1 MLTKQLY
8 SCFNSSRVII
18 NRHMIKFTNPEKVAL
33 IFKEHKVTYA
43 ELAVKISQY
52 AELFKDKGYK
62 KVAMYSEN
70 RFEWVY
76 AFYAGWLNNC
86 SVVTIDYLSS
96 VEDVA
101 YILNDSQPEVIFS
114 SNLKEPDLNA
124 ALANLDYS
132 YTFIN
137 FDKVE
142 LPAIDEPAKWN
153 VPDDNEKTAV
163 IIYTSGTTGSPKGV
177 MLSFTNLLVNL
188 KGVTTDVHI
197 FQEDRQTLM
206 LLPLHHI
213 LPLLGTMIAPLN
225 VGATIVVSPSMQSS
239 DLLET
244 LKNNEVAIMIGVP
257 RLYEVIYNGLR
268 AKVFATA
275 AGRIFYKLLST
286 FKSQALSK
294 KIFDKVHQGFGGKV
308 EIMVSGGAALSPLVG
323 KFFMTMGFTVLEGYG
338 MTETAPMITFNRP
351 HNFRIGSP
359 GQLLEGIQCEIRDEE
374 IVVKG
379 PNVMQGYYNR
389 PDETNAIIK
398 DNWLYTGDLGYF
410 DKDGFL
416 YITGRK
422 KEIIV
427 LSNGKNINPVELED
441 KLEKGSIYIS
451 EAAVFLHQDQLHAV
465 LIPDYNELSSADV
478 KDIEAFF
485 KDTVFQ
491 DYNSKVSS
499 YKRIM
504 KFTILKTEIPR
515 TRLGKIQRFKLAEMI
530 EAPTKS
536 KTRVADPDTEEYKTI
551 KLFIESQSNASIG
564 PDDHLEFDIAL
575 DSLGKLGLIDFI
587 DKTFGIKIEEGQLM
601 KFPSVRKL
609 VDFITDNK
617 LRHKVENIDWSAI
630 LKEKVPLKLPQ
641 AWFTQGL
648 ISKGSKLF
656 FKLYFRFQGSG
667 TENIPDGPCIIAPN
681 HQSYFDALFVSSL
694 IKSRIMKSTYFY
706 AKKKHVNNGFMR
718 FMASKNNVVVMDVN
732 KDLKESIQK
741 LAEILKMG
749 RKVVIFPEGTRSKD
763 GSLGEFKKT
772 FAILSKELNVPVV
785 PVAICGAHKALPTG
799 KHFPRIFTKV
809 KVQFLKPVNPAN
821 YDYDSLTEMVQSEIA
836 ASIASQS
843 C

>member
-1 MLTKQLY
+1 M
-8 SCFNSSRVII
+8 I
-18 NRHMIKFTNPEKVAL
+18 NFSNPEKTAI
-33 IFKEHKVTYA
+33 IFKENKVSYA
-43 ELAVKISQY
+43 DLSVKINQY
-52 AELFKDKGYK
+52 AQLFKGKGYT
-62 KVAMYSEN
+62 KVALYCEN

-86 SVVTIDYLSS
+86 SVITIDYLSS
-96 VEDVA
+96 VDDVA
-101 YILNDSQPEVIFS
+101 YILNDSRPEVIFS

-124 ALANLDYS
+124 ALANLDYE
-132 YTFIN
+132 YQFVN

-142 LPAIDEPAKWN
+142 LPESTEPAEWN
-153 VPDDNEKTAV
+153 IPADVEQTAV

-177 MLSFTNLLVNL
+177 MLSFNNLLVNL
-188 KGVTTDVHI
+188 KGVTTDVKI
-197 FQEDRQTLM
+197 FREDRQTLM

-225 VGATIVVSPSMQSS
+225 VGATIVMSPSMQSS

-244 LKNNEVAIMIGVP
+244 LRNNEVAIVIGVP
-257 RLYEVIYNGLR
+257 RLYEVIYQGLR
-268 AKVFATA
+268 AKVFASA
-275 AGRIFYKLLST
+275 AGRIFYRVLST
-286 FKSQALSK
+286 FKSQSLSK
-294 KIFDKVHQGFGGKV
+294 KIFKKVHQGFGGRV
-308 EIMVSGGAALSPLVG
+308 EIMVSGGAALSPQVG

-351 HNFRIGSP
+351 KNFRIGSP
-359 GQLLEGIQCEIRDEE
+359 GQLLDGVQCEIRDEE

-389 PDETNAIIK
+389 PEETADIIK
-398 DNWLYTGDLGYF
+398 DGWLYTGDLGYF

-427 LSNGKNINPVELED
+427 LSNGKNINPVEIED
-441 KLEKGSIYIS
+441 KLEKGSPYIS
-451 EAAVFLHQDQLHAV
+451 EAAVFLHQNQLHAAI
-465 LIPDYNELSSADV
+465 IPDYNELSAADV
-478 KDIEAFF
+478 KDVEEFF
-485 KDTVFQ
+485 KETVFKE
-491 DYNSKVSS
+491 YNSKVSS
-499 YKRIM
+499 YKRVM
-504 KFTILKTEIPR
+504 KFTIIKSDIPR
-515 TRLGKIQRFKLAEMI
+515 TRLGKIQRFKLAELL
-530 EAPTKS
+530 EAPGKS
-536 KTRVADPDTEEYKTI
+536 KAKVADPDTEEYKTV
-551 KLFIESQSNASIG
+551 KLFIESQTNEAIS

-587 DKTFGIKIEEGQLM
+587 DKTFGIKIEEERLLS
-601 KFPSVRKL
+601 FPSVGKL
-609 VDFITDNK
+609 VDFIRDNK

-630 LKEKVPLKLPQ
+630 LKEKVSLNLPK

-648 ISKGSKLF
+648 INKGSKLF

-667 TENIPDGPCIIAPN
+667 TENIPEGPCIIAPN

-694 IKSRIMKSTYFY
+694 IRNKTMKNIYFY
-706 AKKKHVNNGFMR
+706 AKKKHVNNGFLR
-718 FMASKNNVVVMDVN
+718 FMARKNNVVVMDVN

-749 RKVVIFPEGTRSKD
+749 RKVIIFPEGTRSKD

-772 FAILSKELNVPVV
+772 FAILSKELNVPVI

-799 KHFPRIFTKV
+799 THFPRIFTKV
-809 KVQFLKPVNPAN
+809 RVQFLSPVEPAN
-821 YDYDSLTEMVQSEIA
+821 YDYDSLTVKVREQ
-836 ASIASQS
+836 IASS
-843 C
+843 IGTMAC